1 MKQTELIK
9 QLSDAELK
17 KQLFLSQ
24 GIFLLISIGLSF
36 FLFDSF
42 SNWILYFNWNFHEL
56 LMYGV
61 VVGLIIVIIDIFI
74 MWVFPKKYVDDGG
87 INERIFQNQSIP
99 FIFILS
105 LVVAISEE
113 LLFRGVIQTEFGY
126 FIASTVFALV
136 HFRYLKKPV
145 LFISVVGISFWIGY
159 LFEITGN
166 LLVTITTHFIVD
178 FLLGLVIR
186 FKK

>member
-1 MKQTELIK
+1 MKQAEIIK
-9 QLSDAELK
+9 QLSDAELR

-24 GIFLLISIGLSF
+24 GIFICISIGLSF
-36 FLFDSF
+36 FLFDRF
-42 SNWILYFNWNFHEL
+42 SDWLFYFNWNFREIL
-56 LMYGV
+56 IYGV
-61 VVGLIIVIIDIFI
+61 LSGFFVVLIDLVLLWIT
-74 MWVFPKKYVDDGG
+74 PKQFLDDGG
-87 INERIFQNQSIP
+87 INERVFYNQSIP
-99 FIFILS
+99 FILIIS

-113 LLFRGVIQTEFGY
+113 LLFRGVIQTLFGY
-126 FIASTVFALV
+126 TIASMVFALV

-145 LFISVVGISFWIGY
+145 LFISVVGISFLIGY

-166 LLVTITTHFIVD
+166 LLVTITMHFIID